1 MKTETKNK
9 TLLIWIAALLIT
21 NIILLLLYLQANNC
35 MKQNRH
41 VSRQEYVKSYLEKEL
56 LFDAGQLA
64 RYDQISGAHRDEMR
78 KLMDSIS
85 LLRKPVFQELAVSGF
100 TPEAIQNAVI
110 KINTQQR
117 AVDLAM
123 LSQLVEIRSLC
134 NGAQLKRF
142 DTGFYK
148 ITSRKF
154 GAKVKSNK

>member
-1 MKTETKNK
+1 MKTEIKNK
-9 TLLIWIAALLIT
+9 TLLIWIAVLLIT
-21 NIILLLLYLQANNC
+21 NIILLLLYLQANNF

-41 VSRQEYVKSYLEKEL
+41 VSRQEYVKNYLEKEL

-100 TPEAIQNAVI
+100 TPEAIQNAAI
-110 KINTQQR
+110 NINTQQR
-117 AVDLAM
+117 AVELAM
-123 LSQLVEIRSLC
+123 LSQLFEIRSLC

-154 GAKVKSNK
+154 GTKAKSNK